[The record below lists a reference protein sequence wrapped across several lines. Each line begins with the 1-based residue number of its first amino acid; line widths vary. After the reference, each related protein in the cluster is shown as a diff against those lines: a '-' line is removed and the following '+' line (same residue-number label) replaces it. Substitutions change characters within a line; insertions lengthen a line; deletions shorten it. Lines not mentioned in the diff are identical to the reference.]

1 MAGYVLNRIPLLART
16 FNEGVSTEWN
26 ATGTTVEGSAIVSR
40 FGDEGSLAVQVS
52 DNDVIY
58 FNKNS
63 STGLAINN
71 LISTNGTIEVGD
83 SFSVGFW
90 IKSDSALSF
99 TFSVELLLPNQI
111 GVSSPKQQKS
121 ENVSI
126 TSGEWSFVQLEKRI
140 TTPDDEH
147 KYPISFNITILDVV
161 DASTANINISH
172 PIITASLDFV
182 NNPMLLDVYQNLP
195 EFYRNY
201 DSLGTEAPYPWT
213 LARFLE
219 MCIIHQG
226 EMRQILDDAIYSD
239 ISQGKNIADAT
250 TLSTL
255 VDPLVAPR
263 KNIFWLAQ
271 FSGTNIVNPTT
282 GVTPW
287 ENLPATWQGID
298 DLDGIPVTGNDI
310 APWDVI
316 QDSDP
321 EPAGLDEF
329 LRWQVQYGYYGV
341 NAGSKEAI
349 TESVKRVLTE
359 TKEVTYTVP
368 SAWNILIE
376 TKKSE
381 TPDSSLI
388 AIGEPVLGILELM
401 EYTRPLG
408 CVIAHELI

>member
-1 MAGYVLNRIPLLART
+1 MAGYIINRIPLLGRT
-16 FNEGVSTEWN
+16 FTEGVSSLWN
-26 ATGTTVEGSAIVSR
+26 SNGIALSKSTLISR
-40 FGDEGSLAVQVS
+40 FDTEGSLAAEVS
-52 DNDVIY
+52 SDDVIY

-63 STGLAINN
+63 STGLAVNN
-71 LISTNGTIEVGD
+71 LISSNATTEVGD
-83 SFSVGFW
+83 SFAVGFW

-99 TFSVELLLPNQI
+99 TFSVELLFPNQL
-111 GVSSPKQQKS
+111 GVTLPKQKKS
-121 ENVSI
+121 ENTSI
-126 TSGEWSFVQLEKRI
+126 TSGEWSFIQLEERV
-140 TTPDDEH
+140 TVPDDEH
-147 KYPISFNITILDVV
+147 QYPISFNIEIGDVL

-182 NNPMLLDVYQNLP
+182 KNPMLLDFYRKLP

-226 EMRQILDDAIYSD
+226 EMKQILDDGIYAD
-239 ISQGKNIADAT
+239 ISEGKNAADPT
-250 TLSTL
+250 TLSTF
-255 VDPLVAPR
+255 VDPIVASR

-271 FSGTNIVNPTT
+271 FSGTKIVNPTT

-287 ENLPATWQGID
+287 ANLPATWQGID
-298 DLDGIPVTGNDI
+298 DLDGVPVEGNDI

-341 NAGSKEAI
+341 NAGSKEAVI
-349 TESVKRVLTE
+349 QSVKRVLTGA
-359 TKEVTYTVP
+359 KEVTYSTP

-388 AIGEPVLGILELM
+388 PLGDPVLGVLELM
-401 EYTRPLG
+401 EPSRPLG
-408 CVIAHELI
+408 CLIAHELI